1 MSVLDHFM
9 LAEVLA
15 TPTGE
20 VRVRALASGLRQGRA
35 VALANARRKGGTVQF
50 VASARLRSATVVLPA
65 STVALR
71 LGSQQALETRF
82 AEWLDW
88 LRAHGVL
95 HLAELEPGMA
105 SQWVAPRR
113 LSDPAICACLGILLN
128 PAPAVPPSPALHVE
142 DWLSVAPRASVAG
155 LLRDAGLS
163 ATLAAWL
170 ELMPPNAREPLGV
183 PLLDIQEAEGGTLQ
197 VGWLSRNLRGNPF
210 SLGEASLLQV
220 GPNGW
225 IEPGLMRIDRGA
237 AFWPTSAVMPPLPR
251 DQGFQFRADPRLDRL
266 FLRVQSL
273 AEQLLAG
280 AAYDARQAGA
290 DKEDAEG
297 GERQFGR
304 HLERLLAPMTASMT
318 ARLLQRAWPVR
329 GATPTLKRSRYLHG
343 GGVPLA
349 RQRRQALAD
358 MAPELA
364 MHVADGY
371 CPNAAEAVD
380 DGRPLLGPLAA
391 DWAVPVWAA
400 RRTLALLRET
410 PSLQSTGIP
419 SPEVLAKYMEAC
431 GPHAPVFAADDLR
444 FLAGLAKYVPGECDG
459 PNALAMLRASGREA
473 AVHGWEGVC
482 EIIEHYDDMDTPDLL
497 LAWWHVLRDNVAD
510 VLSHAS
516 NGEPVYVDY
525 VEAVLARWL
534 QPVPLSDCIRLALDW
549 VAVFWGHDPAMFK
562 GVDLQAPRLFEP
574 LSLCD
579 SRVEVLPLNGHAA
592 LREEGLQM
600 QHCIGSYSMAVVTG
614 SVLAVSLACPFTGER
629 ATVALTRATDG
640 TWQVNEA
647 SGMRNRPIAP
657 ESRMARAVKELL
669 ALLCDE
675 GRLNAEAL
683 ALYQKPF
690 ARAPRLF
697 DEATDG
703 RCLLSRLPEALARVA
718 LRCFPGD
725 GPLDRRILRAANRA
739 CPDRRQA
746 G

>member
-1 MSVLDHFM
+1 MAALDHFL
-9 LAEVLA
+9 LAELLA

-20 VRVRALASGLRQGRA
+20 VRVHALATGLRQGQA
-35 VALANARRKGGTVQF
+35 VALAQRRCRAGVVQF
-50 VASARLRSATVVLPA
+50 VASPRLRNAKLLLAPDTAELKLGSTRGLEARL
-65 STVALR
+65 AL
-71 LGSQQALETRF
+71 
-82 AEWLDW
+82 WLDW

-95 HLAELEPGMA
+95 RLAELEPGM
-105 SQWVAPRR
+105 SPQWIAPRWLR
-113 LSDPAICACLGILLN
+113 DPLVCACLGILLN
-128 PAPAVPPSPALHVE
+128 PAPAAIPSPAQPVS
-142 DWLSVAPRASVAG
+142 DWLPLVPPASIAG

-163 ATLAAWL
+163 SSLAAWL
-170 ELMPPNAREPLGV
+170 ELIPPSAREPLGV
-183 PLLDIQEAEGGTLQ
+183 PLLDIQDEEDGTLQ
-197 VGWLSRNLRGNPF
+197 VGWLSRNLRGHPF
-210 SLGEASLLQV
+210 SLGEASLLRV

-225 IEPGLMRIDRGA
+225 IEAALMTIDRGA
-237 AFWPTSAVMPPLPR
+237 PQWPTSAVDPLPPR
-251 DQGFQFRADPRLDRL
+251 DQGFQFRADPRLDQLL
-266 FLRVQSL
+266 FRVQSL
-273 AEQLLAG
+273 AEKILTG
-280 AAYDARQAGA
+280 AAYDAKQAGA
-290 DKEDAEG
+290 EKEDAEEG
-297 GERQFGR
+297 GRQFAR
-304 HLERLLAPMTASMT
+304 HIERLLGPLTTSMT
-318 ARLLQRAWPVR
+318 SRLMQRAWPVR

-380 DGRPLLGPLAA
+380 EGRPLLGPLAA
-391 DWAVPVWAA
+391 DWEVPVWAA

-419 SPEVLAKYMEAC
+419 SPEVLAKYVEAC
-431 GPHAPVFAADDLR
+431 GPHAPAFAADDLR

-516 NGEPVYVDY
+516 NDEPVYVDY

-703 RCLLSRLPEALARVA
+703 RCLLSRLPDALARVA